1 MPESTDSSTR
11 SGCRVCMVA
20 SAILLSASACTDPG
34 ALRSDQLEPDVHTR
48 YHVQDRLGSA
58 ALVLDN
64 EGKVVARSAH
74 KPYGERWV
82 DWHADGEGSPVYR
95 FTDKEEDLLSGAIY
109 IGARH
114 YLPALGRWT
123 SPDPLLLYATPDASP
138 GHAIQANPYGYAAN
152 NPVDLVDPDGH
163 AAQAAVPA
171 VVGVVAAG
179 AALGAAGEIAA
190 QLINGNEVNWGK
202 VGTAAVVGG
211 ALAPLAA
218 EAVAVRVGVAFG
230 LNIGK
235 SAFDT
240 VVIDGKEV
248 DPVDL
253 MVDGALGCVEL
264 AKGSAKAA
272 KRAVGDVVEN
282 VAENVTESVAKSRV
296 GTWIK
301 NTAREA
307 RSTVAPEP
315 MTMEFDD
322 PMPSSGGS
330 EYTIPDTG

>member
-1 MPESTDSSTR
+1 MPISTDSFIGSSR
-11 SGCRVCMVA
+11 RVCTVA
-20 SAILLSASACTDPG
+20 STILLLASACTDPG
-34 ALRSDQLEPDVHTR
+34 ALRSDQLEPDVNTR

-64 EGKVVARSAH
+64 EGKVVSRSAH

-82 DWHADGEGSPVYR
+82 EWHADGENDPTYR
-95 FTDKEEDLLSGAIY
+95 FTDKEEDPLSGAIY

-123 SPDPLLLYATPDASP
+123 SPDPLLLHAVPEARL

-179 AALGAAGEIAA
+179 AALGAASEIAV
-190 QLINGNEVNWGK
+190 QLMNGEKINWGK
-202 VGTAAVVGG
+202 VGTGAAVGG
-211 ALAPLAA
+211 ALGPLAA
-218 EAVAVRVGVAFG
+218 KGVVLRVGVAFG
-230 LNIGK
+230 LNVSK

-240 VVIDGKEV
+240 VVIDGEEV
-248 DPVDL
+248 DPVKHI
-253 MVDGALGCVEL
+253 VDGAVGCVEL
-264 AKGSAKAA
+264 AKGSAKVA
-272 KRAVGDVVEN
+272 KRAIGDVVDEAMDK
-282 VAENVTESVAKSRV
+282 VAESVVKSKV
-296 GTWIK
+296 GSLTKGAID
-301 NTAREA
+301 AG
-307 RSTVAPEP
+307 RSAVAPEP

-330 EYTIPDTG
+330 EYTIPDAG